1 MLLMKKTYFQAIRK
15 GAKTTTLRYW
25 RRRQVCAGSVHKIR
39 GLGVIRIEDVRRVEP
54 DDLTDAHARADGFA
68 DLSEMLAALGAM
80 YPPADRDGRGL
91 YLVEFTFLQQ
101 DTE

>member
-1 MLLMKKTYFQAIRK
+1 MLLMKKVYFQAIRS

-25 RRRQVCAGSVHKIR
+25 RRRQVRVGSVHKIR
-39 GLGVIRIEDVRRVEP
+39 GLGLIRIEDVRRVEP
-54 DDLTDAHARADGFA
+54 NDLTDAHARADGFTS
-68 DLSEMLAALGAM
+68 LSELMAALDAM
-80 YPPADRDGRGL
+80 YPPADHEGREL